1 MSQTSAGNR
10 PLAHGVVMAH
20 LTEEELAGYAF
31 DPDAVPNRQEIE
43 AHVADCPQCSSS
55 LTFIRSVDDGLADP
69 DAWAM
74 ADPHEDG
81 KREEMRERAAQTAAE
96 DEEAAELL
104 ADLLGNPART
114 IWADLGSH
122 ERFRT
127 AGVAR
132 RLIGAANDACERE
145 PLEALTF
152 ADAAIDVAER
162 VEHYSAPVL
171 HDLRGTAWKERANAL
186 RLLGQYDAALEAL
199 KHAEHEFRKVPSAPL
214 GPAIVSYV
222 RGIVH
227 YERGDL
233 VKAQELLFESGETF
247 ASLGETDRYM
257 RARHYMA
264 NVHVGQQDVPGAKA
278 IYEQILAW
286 AEATSDVKWIARES
300 NTLGRCAYELRDLS
314 AAVQYFHQS
323 TQAFRALGLSSEA
336 ARPEWGL
343 ALVVLASGKP
353 ADALKRFRAVREQF
367 HNRAMAS
374 DEALVVLDMMDA
386 LHALDQGPEIV
397 TLASEVLQAFTEAGM
412 LTSALTAFAYLKEAS
427 RRGAVKPR
435 QVEYVRQFLG
445 RLEREPALAFLPP
458 DERYL

>member
-1 MSQTSAGNR
+1 
-10 PLAHGVVMAH
+10 MAH
-20 LTEEELAGYAF
+20 LTEEELAEYAF
-31 DPDAVPNRQEIE
+31 DPDAVSNRQEIE

-74 ADPHEDG
+74 ADPDEDG
-81 KREEMRERAAQTAAE
+81 KREEMRERAAETAAE
-96 DEEAAELL
+96 DEQAAELL
-104 ADLLGNPART
+104 AGLLGNAART

-122 ERFRT
+122 EQYRT

-162 VEHYSAPVL
+162 IAHYPAPVL

-199 KHAEHEFRKVPSAPL
+199 NHAEHEYRKVPSAPL
-214 GPAIVSYV
+214 GPAIVNYV
-222 RGIVH
+222 RGVIA
-227 YERGDL
+227 YERRELTVASDL
-233 VKAQELLFESGETF
+233 FVTSATVCESIGEI
-247 ASLGETDRYM
+247 DRYM

-264 NVHVGQQDVPGAKA
+264 NVLVAQQDVRGAKV

-286 AEATSDVKWIARES
+286 AEARNDLKWIARES
-300 NTLGRCAYELRDLS
+300 NTLGRCAYELRNLS

-353 ADALKRFRAVREQF
+353 ADALKRFGAVREQF
-367 HNRAMAS
+367 HKRAMAG

-386 LHALDQGPEIV
+386 LYALDRGPEIV
-397 TLASEVLQAFTEAGM
+397 TLASEVLQAFAEAGM

-445 RLEREPALAFLPP
+445 RLEREPALSFLPP